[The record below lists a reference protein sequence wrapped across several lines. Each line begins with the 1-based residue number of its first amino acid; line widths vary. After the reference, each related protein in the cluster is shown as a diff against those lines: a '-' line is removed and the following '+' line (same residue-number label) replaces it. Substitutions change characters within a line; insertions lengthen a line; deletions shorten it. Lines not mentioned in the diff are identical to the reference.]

1 MSNVKR
7 IYVEKKAAYAVKAK
21 ELLEEVKNYLQFDIT
36 NVRVLVRYDI
46 ENISED
52 TYQKSLR
59 TVFSEA
65 PVDTLYEETFPVS
78 EGEQVFSVEYLPGQF
93 DQRADSAEQCVKLL
107 NEEEE
112 PIIRS
117 ATTYVIAGDIN
128 AEQLEQIKGFCINP
142 VDSRETDETKPET
155 LTTEFEDPADVIIF
169 DGFANMEEAKLK
181 ELYDSL
187 GLAMTFK
194 DFLHIQNYFK
204 NEENRDPSMTE
215 IRVLDTYWS
224 DHCRHTTFLTEL
236 TDITFDEGYY
246 QEPIKRAYERYLA
259 DFKELYAGRED
270 KFICLMDIALM
281 GMKRLKKDGFL
292 QDMEESEEI
301 NACSIVV
308 PVEIDGET
316 EEWLISFKNETHNHP
331 TEIEP
336 FGGAATCLGGA
347 IRDPLSGRSYVYQAM
362 RVTGAADPTIPLS
375 ETLKGK
381 LPQRKIVTGAAH
393 GYSSYGNQIGL
404 ATGLV
409 DEIYHPNYVAKRL
422 EIGAVMGAA
431 PRKNVIRESSDP
443 GDIII
448 LLGGRTGRDGCGG
461 ATGSSKAHTV
471 ESIDTCG
478 AEVQKGKE

>member
-246 QEPIKRAYERYLA
+246 QEPIKKAYVPKQGEILDRYGP
-259 DFKELYAGRED
+259 DNGR
-270 KFICLMDIALM
+270 FTC
-281 GMKRLKKDGFL
+281 
-292 QDMEESEEI
+292 
-301 NACSIVV
+301 
-308 PVEIDGET
+308 PVIDGKPFRYEQRS
-316 EEWLISFKNETHNHP
+316 LP
-331 TEIEP
+331 YIED
-336 FGGAATCLGGA
+336 AA
-347 IRDPLSGRSYVYQAM
+347 SYHRY
-362 RVTGAADPTIPLS
+362 RVTGDFSNI
-375 ETLKGK
+375 E
-381 LPQRKIVTGAAH
+381 Q
-393 GYSSYGNQIGL
+393 
-404 ATGLV
+404 
-409 DEIYHPNYVAKRL
+409 YV
-422 EIGAVMGAA
+422 
-431 PRKNVIRESSDP
+431 NDCESSLLKQKIDAYVTRWYD
-443 GDIII
+443 GDYSQLLIYSGEIAGIDGWGVGGGIQYELPMPVDWFVELGLLEEIIM
-448 LLGGRTGRDGCGG
+448 
-461 ATGSSKAHTV
+461 
-471 ESIDTCG
+471 
-478 AEVQKGKE
+478 